1 MSLFIRS
8 SIAFFILIF
17 SGVVI
22 AQQAIAVIDIERAAI
37 QSNYAKSSIK
47 KLQESDTFKKNLD
60 LYKRLG
66 GEFKALQND
75 GKTNGLTWSDEQKAA
90 HTSKLEKKLAEINK
104 VGGQL
109 DSEKA
114 AVERRIQKELT
125 PKIEKIVP
133 EIIKDKKLGLL
144 LNSRAVYFRTPEYDI
159 TQELT
164 DRLNKL
170 NTK

>member
-1 MSLFIRS
+1 MSWFFRS
-8 SIAFFILIF
+8 TIAFFIIVF
-17 SGVVI
+17 SSMAV

-37 QSNYAKSSIK
+37 QSDYAKNSIK
-47 KLQESDTFKKNLD
+47 KLQDSDTFKQNLAV
-60 LYKRLG
+60 YKRLG
-66 GEFKALQND
+66 GEFKAMQKD
-75 GKTNGLTWSDEQKAA
+75 GQTNGLTWSDEQKAA

-104 VGGQL
+104 IGGQL

-159 TQELT
+159 TQELI
-164 DRLNKL
+164 DRLNKS
-170 NTK
+170 N